1 MTNGQSLVFSSSPP
15 MTRRHVNPNESQLN
29 PSVNQINLNPNKV
42 SRGLTRAGSLTGVQV
57 PEKCLSIIDVFKPFA
72 YWNQVGFP
80 HHGLQLIKFIAN
92 LYLSSLPGGQETE
105 KHTDQSP
112 E

>member
-1 MTNGQSLVFSSSPP
+1 MS
-15 MTRRHVNPNESQLN
+15 RRHVNPNESQLN

-57 PEKCLSIIDVFKPFA
+57 PEKCLSIIDYFKPFA

>member
-1 MTNGQSLVFSSSPP
+1 

-57 PEKCLSIIDVFKPFA
+57 PEKCLSIIDFFKPFA
-72 YWNQVGFP
+72 YWNHVGFP
-80 HHGLQLIKFIAN
+80 HHGLQLIKFIAIF
-92 LYLSSLPGGQETE
+92 YILPGGQETE